1 MQIVRTRIFSCKN
14 EIIIFQEIVHDTEV
28 RDVMKLTELE
38 KIRASADLSEA
49 VYFLHGHSKPIIH
62 DSISSLTAVV
72 DGETHRARFYSKT
85 SLDRLNVVKE
95 NKIDG

>member
-1 MQIVRTRIFSCKN
+1 MIL
-14 EIIIFQEIVHDTEV
+14 FQEIMHNTEV
-28 RDVMKLTELE
+28 RGVMNLTESE
-38 KIRASADLSEA
+38 KIQISLDLAEA

-62 DSISSLTAVV
+62 GSISSLTVMV
-72 DGETHRARFYSKT
+72 DGETHRARLYSKT

>member
-1 MQIVRTRIFSCKN
+1 MQIVRTRISSCKN

-28 RDVMKLTELE
+28 RDVMRLTELE

-62 DSISSLTAVV
+62 GSISSLTVVV
-72 DGETHRARFYSKT
+72 DGETHRARLYSKT
-85 SLDRLNVVKE
+85 SFDRLNVVKR
-95 NKIDG
+95 NKVDG